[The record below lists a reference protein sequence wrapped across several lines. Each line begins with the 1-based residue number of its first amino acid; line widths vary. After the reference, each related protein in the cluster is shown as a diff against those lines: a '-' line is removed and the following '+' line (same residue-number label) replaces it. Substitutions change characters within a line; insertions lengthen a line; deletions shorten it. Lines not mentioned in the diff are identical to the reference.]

1 MTADI
6 ASIVAAAAPLLF
18 VTMGETITEKAGVIN
33 LSLEGSVMLSALAGF
48 VIALETDQALA
59 GFAGAALVGV
69 IIALLVAYGSINLKL
84 NQVAVG
90 FVLALLAVDLST
102 FLGSDYVG
110 ERGARVP
117 PQSIPGLE
125 DLPFVGPVLF
135 DHNLMVYAA
144 LLTVI
149 ATWFLMFKTPQGLV
163 LQGIGERPEAAHS
176 RGVAVNRL
184 RYLYTGIGGALVG
197 IGGAAFTLDVKLGWS
212 FNHTLNFGW
221 IALAIVIFGGWH
233 PFRVAAGVFLFGALQ
248 ILALKLQPVSW
259 LKEISQILPSL
270 PFPLMIFALLFFN
283 QEWIRNLTDRVPTLR
298 RLLLGD
304 PPSAIGTVFEVD

>member
-18 VTMGETITEKAGVIN
+18 VPMGETITEKAGVIN